1 MNKRGLGTWTLALVV
16 AIGGMA
22 AGWALLVGKPRPEPA
37 PVPEPTP
44 PLVRF
49 VTADPQFLAL
59 PVRTQGTVQAER
71 EINLTAEVSG
81 RVVAVHED
89 FAAGSFFRAG
99 ERLVQ
104 IETADYEVAIA
115 RAESQ
120 VAAAQQQLAEEE
132 GLALQARREWR
143 ELGTSKANS
152 LFLREPQLVAAR
164 AALKAAEADLRAAEL
179 NLERTGLGL
188 PFDGRLVSK
197 GVDVGQFVAAG
208 TAVAAAYGTERVQ
221 VRLPI
226 TDRQLALLDLPLSW
240 GDRAEA
246 GPGVLLKAVVAGNDQ
261 QWQGHI
267 VRTEASID
275 VDSRVL
281 YAVAVVDDPFG
292 EDPAGAQVPLTPG
305 LFVQAEIEGQPLQAV
320 TRLPRSSLQNDGTV
334 LLVGAESRL
343 EARTVQAR
351 HSDGIHAWV
360 QGLAPG
366 DRVVAGTS
374 GVLYAGMAVTAAPA
388 QQLADGSLVQ

>member
-188 PFDGRLVSK
+188 PFDGRL
-197 GVDVGQFVAAG
+197 
-208 TAVAAAYGTERVQ
+208 
-221 VRLPI
+221 PI